1 MDWFLYDRDLC
12 HEKYNGV
19 KRDFGEFLGMA
30 QREKHSLIY
39 KCSLSSEKTKV
50 IQIAGLGRILTCL
63 YRTQDESFFKKTV

>member
-12 HEKYNGV
+12 HEKDNGV
-19 KRDFGEFLGMA
+19 KRHYGEFLGIA

-50 IQIAGLGRILTCL
+50 IQIAGLGRIVYTEH
-63 YRTQDESFFKKTV
+63 RTTPSLKKTV